1 MDRTFRG
8 LISGLIA
15 GIVMNIWNFAEVYLL
30 HISNIRLLDWVA
42 VLTSGTKSQ
51 SIFQVITDLIIQ
63 IIWDGFLG
71 IIFAHLLEKI
81 TSRGIII
88 KSALFA
94 TILWFFFRA
103 VAVLYRI
110 TPLYAGQ
117 AFAGRFFNLLGA
129 VLWGAILGI
138 LLKRFDKTPE

>member
-15 GIVMNIWNFAEVYLL
+15 GGAMNIWNLAEVYLL
-30 HISNIRLLDWVA
+30 RISNVRLADWVA
-42 VLTSGTKSQ
+42 VLTSGAKSQ
-51 SIFQVITDLIIQ
+51 SVFQVITDIIIQ

-71 IIFAHLLEKI
+71 IIFAHLLVKI

-88 KSALFA
+88 KSVLFA

-110 TPLYAGQ
+110 TPLYTGQ
-117 AFAGRFFNLLGA
+117 AFTGRLFNLLGA
-129 VLWGAILGI
+129 VLWGAILGV
-138 LLKRFDKTPE
+138 LLKRSEKTSE